1 MLMLVLLAGCADLPR
16 QLREPTLPVKAAEP
30 VLPPAAETLGLNK
43 DAVTEVTTT
52 AHWKDNF
59 IIQDIEPSD
68 PLPNLHIHSLSLANA
83 TVYEAIRSV
92 LSGTNIPFVVNPALQ
107 VTAVSGS
114 GVTPASPTPA
124 TSPSTF
130 TPATPQAPGMA
141 GANGAQAMPAAA
153 AAAAP
158 STNVQGNS
166 SMPALQDLRINA
178 VNLNGSLTKVMNILA
193 NSGGFFYTYKDGIL
207 TVSPTRQF
215 MVTLPPI
222 PESFAGI
229 QQTVQSLGA
238 AQALIDPESKMLV
251 FQASKPTYRKIAA
264 YLDHLKKT
272 RSLITFDTYI
282 YEVDLNDQHST
293 GIQWNQF
300 QFASGKGAVNLMS
313 GTSPLTNGVSV
324 STLYNAGRFSL
335 NLLSNFLA
343 SQGTLKL
350 ITQPKISMLEGGSS
364 TFDVGQTT
372 NYVSSIGASTTT
384 SSTQTTVNTSSVLSG
399 VKMTLTADVE
409 NGTIYSKIQ
418 LNISELLR
426 LNSFSAMGTTLQLP
440 ETSNRDI
447 QTQVRIR
454 PGDSVMLAGINITR
468 DNQDSS
474 GLAGLKNLFLPT
486 SINKERQRTELVIV
500 LRPRVVRFVSKG
512 DKQ

>member
-16 QLREPTLPVKAAEP
+16 QLSEPTLPVKAAEP
-30 VLPPAAETLGLNK
+30 VLPPATETLGVNK

-59 IIQDIEPSD
+59 IIQDMEPSD
-68 PLPNLHIHSLSLANA
+68 PLPTLHIHSLSLANA

-107 VTAVSGS
+107 MSTSSASS
-114 GVTPASPTPA
+114 ITPTSSTPG
-124 TSPSTF
+124 
-130 TPATPQAPGMA
+130 TPQAPGMA
-141 GANGAQAMPAAA
+141 GANGAQALPA

-158 STNVQGNS
+158 STNVMGS
-166 SMPALQDLRINA
+166 SSTPALQDLRINA

-238 AQALIDPESKMLV
+238 AQALIDPQSKMLV

-264 YLDHLKKT
+264 YLEHLKKT

-282 YEVDLNDQHST
+282 YEVDLNDQHAT

-300 QFASGKGAVNLMS
+300 QFATNKGAVNLMS
-313 GTSPLTNGVSV
+313 GAAPLTSGVSV

-343 SQGTLKL
+343 TQGTLKL

-384 SSTQTTVNTSSVLSG
+384 SSTQTTVSTSSVLSG

-418 LNISELLR
+418 LSISELLR

-468 DNQDSS
+468 DSQDST

-512 DKQ
+512 DMQ